1 MMMSSSHRVVSVD
14 STKRS
19 FVHPLLVRIEIR
31 TTRTSSPL
39 RNRGRQVIPHHRIN
53 LPPYADV
60 CFCVTGRA
68 SMSALVIRSPYFF
81 GRPRW
86 RFAGGSGIRNSALS
100 RRICPIT
107 AIDRSTAQSTS
118 RRFMYH
124 ASRTTRIDGKWLA
137 MAPSSALAI
146 VIFPGFP

>member
-39 RNRGRQVIPHHRIN
+39 RNRGRQVIPHHRIT
-53 LPPYADV
+53 LPPSADV
-60 CFCVTGRA
+60 GFCVTGRA

-81 GRPRW
+81 GRL

-107 AIDRSTAQSTS
+107 AMDRSTAQSTS

-124 ASRTTRIDGKWLA
+124 ASRTTRTDGKWLA
-137 MAPSSALAI
+137 IAPSSALAI
-146 VIFPGFP
+146 VIWPS

>member
-1 MMMSSSHRVVSVD
+1 M
-14 STKRS
+14 
-19 FVHPLLVRIEIR
+19 
-31 TTRTSSPL
+31 
-39 RNRGRQVIPHHRIN
+39 IPHHRIN

-107 AIDRSTAQSTS
+107 AMARSTAQSTS

-124 ASRTTRIDGKWLA
+124 ASRTTRTDGKWLA

-146 VIFPGFP
+146 VIFPGFPSALTGNERSGTARNRPAKSTMLADTVTRT